1 MKNERFLNLLATL
14 CSCNGEAVNSNQD
27 DTCEILLENDENN
40 KALIMKMVATKTGD
54 YEIILSEPEVDA
66 RTLFISINNLYEV
79 SLKRDD
85 LRIFNYF
92 KALINLNAEM
102 CL

>member
-1 MKNERFLNLLATL
+1 
-14 CSCNGEAVNSNQD
+14 
-27 DTCEILLENDENN
+27 
-40 KALIMKMVATKTGD
+40 MVANKND
-54 YEIILSEPEVDA
+54 YEVILMEPEIDN
-66 RTLFISINNLYEV
+66 RKMFISINNIYEV

-92 KALINLNAEM
+92 KALINLNAEL

>member
-1 MKNERFLNLLATL
+1 MFPNP
-14 CSCNGEAVNSNQD
+14 
-27 DTCEILLENDENN
+27 
-40 KALIMKMVATKTGD
+40 KTSD
-54 YEIILSEPEVDA
+54 YEIKLNEKSVDGD
-66 RTLFISINNLYEV
+66 RTLIISINNLYEI

>member
-1 MKNERFLNLLATL
+1 
-14 CSCNGEAVNSNQD
+14 
-27 DTCEILLENDENN
+27 
-40 KALIMKMVATKTGD
+40 MKMTPNKGSGE
-54 YEIILSEPEVDA
+54 YEIKIVEKDIDT
-66 RTLFISINNLYEV
+66 RTQFIGITSLYEA

>member
-1 MKNERFLNLLATL
+1 M
-14 CSCNGEAVNSNQD
+14 
-27 DTCEILLENDENN
+27 LENEENN
-40 KALIMKMVATKTGD
+40 TALIMKMVQTPQMD
-54 YEIILSEPEVDA
+54 YEIILSEPEIDP
-66 RTLFISINNLYEV
+66 RTMFISISNLYQV

-92 KALINLNAEM
+92 VALINLNAEM

>member
-1 MKNERFLNLLATL
+1 M
-14 CSCNGEAVNSNQD
+14 
-27 DTCEILLENDENN
+27 
-40 KALIMKMVATKTGD
+40 MKMVANKND
-54 YEIILSEPEVDA
+54 YEVILMEPEIDN
-66 RTLFISINNLYEV
+66 RKMFISINNIYEV

-92 KALINLNAEM
+92 KALINLNAEL

>member
-27 DTCEILLENDENN
+27 DTCEILLENNDNN
-40 KALIMKMVATKTGD
+40 EALIMKMIARGND
-54 YEIILSEPEVDA
+54 YEIVLSEPEVDS
-66 RTLFISINNLYEV
+66 RTMFISINNLYEV

>member
-1 MKNERFLNLLATL
+1 
-14 CSCNGEAVNSNQD
+14 
-27 DTCEILLENDENN
+27 
-40 KALIMKMVATKTGD
+40 
-54 YEIILSEPEVDA
+54 LSEPEVDP

-92 KALINLNAEM
+92 KSLINLNAEM
-102 CL
+102 CLQRNYRGINSLDSVYPLD

>member
-1 MKNERFLNLLATL
+1 
-14 CSCNGEAVNSNQD
+14 
-27 DTCEILLENDENN
+27 
-40 KALIMKMVATKTGD
+40 MKMVATRRND
-54 YEIILSEPEVDA
+54 YEIILNEPEIDA
-66 RTLFISINNLYEV
+66 RTMFINIRNLYEV

-102 CL
+102 CLQRNYRGINSLESVYPME